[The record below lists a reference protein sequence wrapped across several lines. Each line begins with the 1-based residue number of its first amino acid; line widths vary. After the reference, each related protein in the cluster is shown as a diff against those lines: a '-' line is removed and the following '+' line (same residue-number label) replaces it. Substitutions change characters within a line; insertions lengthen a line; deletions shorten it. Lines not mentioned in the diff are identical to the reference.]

1 MVVMPAMEPLNE
13 CEEFAWRSLSRI
25 IVVAPR
31 LLDDD
36 LQRDAQMGLSE
47 YTVLVHL
54 SEAPDS
60 MLRVAQLADLAYLSG
75 SRVTRL
81 VDQLAREG
89 LVEKERSEHD
99 RRGIEVRITKKGRA
113 RLKSAYPAHLSS
125 VRSRIIDHLDPSKL
139 AVFGRM
145 LADVPLGE
153 GLPDS

>member
-1 MVVMPAMEPLNE
+1 MAVMPAMEPLNE
-13 CEEFAWRSLSRI
+13 CEEFAWRALSRV

-36 LQRDAQMGLSE
+36 LQRDAQIGLSE

-89 LVEKERSEHD
+89 LVEKERSERD
-99 RRGIEVRITKKGRA
+99 RRGIEVRITKRGLA

-145 LADVPLGE
+145 LAGVPLGE
-153 GLPDS
+153 DLPDS

>member
-1 MVVMPAMEPLNE
+1 MGVMPAIEPLNE
-13 CEEFAWRSLSRI
+13 CEEFAWRSLSRV

-54 SEAPDS
+54 SEARDS
-60 MLRVAQLADLAYLSG
+60 MLRVAQLADRAYLSG

-99 RRGIEVRITKKGRA
+99 RRGTEVRITEKGLA
-113 RLKSAYPAHLSS
+113 RLKGAYPAHLRS
-125 VRSRIIDHLDPSKL
+125 VRSRIVDHLDPSKL
-139 AVFGRM
+139 ALFGRM
-145 LADVPLGE
+145 LADVPLGD

>member
-1 MVVMPAMEPLNE
+1 VVVIVVSSLALDKLPAQASLHKMPAQARVCARMAVMPAIEPLNE
-13 CEEFAWRSLSRI
+13 CEEFAWRALSRL

-60 MLRVAQLADLAYLSG
+60 TLRVAQLADLAYLSG

-81 VDQLAREG
+81 VDQLALEG
-89 LVEKERSEHD
+89 LVEK
-99 RRGIEVRITKKGRA
+99 
-113 RLKSAYPAHLSS
+113 
-125 VRSRIIDHLDPSKL
+125 
-139 AVFGRM
+139 
-145 LADVPLGE
+145 DVPSTIVAVSRSGSPKR
-153 GLPDS
+153 G

>member
-1 MVVMPAMEPLNE
+1 MAVMPAIEPLNE
-13 CEEFAWRSLSRI
+13 SEEFAWRALTRV

-31 LLDDD
+31 LLDED
-36 LQRDAQMGLSE
+36 LQRDAQMSLSE

-75 SRVTRL
+75 SRMTRL

-99 RRGIEVRITKKGRA
+99 RRGIEVRITKKGLA

-125 VRSRIIDHLDPSKL
+125 VRSRIIDHLDPSNL
-139 AVFGRM
+139 VVFGRM
-145 LADVPLGE
+145 LAAV
-153 GLPDS
+153 PDS